1 MNNMRILS
9 NRKKHDIRRFQGQ
22 EEVDVDNL
30 PSNDVP
36 RQGLKRLVRISDQP
50 TFVPTKRVV
59 DNPTDTKKVEAV
71 STPQPPTTNM
81 STAPSTG
88 AGNTGATVV
97 PSDWPVSATLD
108 GTQSYIRDYFE
119 GNKAAKPPRT
129 QSLLN
134 RGCNMNPTDPENR
147 YMALQ
152 QAVVNTHL
160 RALATRPT
168 NQRGFLAW
176 HSTGS
181 GKTCTAMA
189 AIDAFWDT
197 NKPILLVTS
206 LENARG
212 KLPEY
217 VHCARLFPRFRND
230 TQAKILEK
238 LRKRIFQHDLITFP
252 RLAHMLG
259 LEGIHAN
266 KDSNKNLLSN
276 AVLVMDEVH
285 NLYRPSIPSLLK
297 EHQALLR
304 FLLNNARTE
313 TQNLFM
319 VILTATLGED
329 EKEILNLLNMIRKKD
344 APLLTTESPP
354 SAFNDLVSFVDYAGD
369 TSTYPKIVKD
379 IDHVVRMSPEQA
391 MLVRN
396 RLMASSKS
404 KRNDPTH
411 PMYLSEARRAA
422 NTVPFKGVDKSQLLS
437 ELPRLSPKFKRLTDI
452 VTTTPNE
459 KHYVYTFFNVG
470 GLKELSRVFEALG
483 YSRLGNSRPEKPGK
497 RYALLGV
504 EDDEPA
510 LKLQHVRDVFNE
522 KNNAKGE
529 YLHVILARRKFN
541 EGLDLKGVRHVHIVE
556 PLLSKNA
563 EKQTI
568 ARAVRYCSHSFLS
581 KEAWTVTVHR
591 YLSVGDETSKLNALT
606 TEQIEKTK
614 SVIVKRVKEML
625 GSSKDDTDSRI
636 LMLVANNALD
646 LLDSLVPSV
655 DRRIAKE
662 AADRAK
668 NESMEKLLT
677 SLRSAAVDCRLFAS
691 MHNSAPFREASGRSE
706 ISCG

>member
-1 MNNMRILS
+1 MRES
-9 NRKKHDIRRFQGQ
+9 ENH
-22 EEVDVDNL
+22 
-30 PSNDVP
+30 
-36 RQGLKRLVRISDQP
+36 
-50 TFVPTKRVV
+50 VPTKRVV
-59 DNPTDTKKVEAV
+59 DEPLDEEEIDVDNLPENNFPRQPLKRLVRLADKPVGGFVPTKHLVDDPDEGKNGDPPAAVAPVVVAEADNRQ
-71 STPQPPTTNM
+71 S
-81 STAPSTG
+81 A
-88 AGNTGATVV
+88 V
-97 PSDWPVSATLD
+97 PSDWPVDAALDAT
-108 GTQSYIRDYFE
+108 QAYIRDYFE
-119 GNKAAKPPRT
+119 GHKSAKPPKT

-134 RGCNMNPTDPENR
+134 RGCNLNPSDPDNR

-160 RALATRPT
+160 RALAAHP
-168 NQRGFLAW
+168 NGQRGFLAW

-197 NKPILLVTS
+197 GKRILLVTS
-206 LENARG
+206 LENAKG

-230 TQAKILEK
+230 TPNQILEK
-238 LRKRIFQHDLITFP
+238 LRKRVFMHDLITFP

-259 LEGIHAN
+259 LDGIHAN
-266 KDSNKNLLSN
+266 KGSNKDLLKDSL
-276 AVLVMDEVH
+276 LVMDEVH

-304 FLLNNARTE
+304 FLLSSNRRE
-313 TQNLFM
+313 TDNLFM

-344 APLLTTESPP
+344 TPELTAASPP
-354 SAFNDLVSFVDYAGD
+354 SAFTGLVSFVDYAGD

-391 MLVRN
+391 ALVRD
-396 RLMASSKS
+396 RLIASSKS

-411 PMYLSEARRAA
+411 PMYLAEARRAA
-422 NTVPFKGVDKSQLLS
+422 NTLPFRGVDKATLLS

-452 VTTTPNE
+452 VTSTPGE
-459 KHYVYTFFNVG
+459 KHYIYTFFNVG
-470 GLKELSRVFEALG
+470 GLKELSRVFDASG
-483 YSRLGNSRPEKPGK
+483 YTRLGGGKPDKPAK

-529 YLHVILARRKFN
+529 YLRVILARRKFN

-568 ARAVRYCSHSFLS
+568 ARAVRFCSHSFLS
-581 KEAWTVTVHR
+581 KDAWTVTVHR
-591 YLSVGDETSKLNALT
+591 YISVGDEASKLNALT
-606 TEQIEKTK
+606 MDQIEKTK
-614 SVIVKRVKEML
+614 RVIVQRVREML
-625 GSSKDDTDSRI
+625 RESSDSADSRI
-636 LMLVANNALD
+636 LMLVANNAID

-662 AADRAK
+662 AAERAK

-677 SLRSAAVDCRLFAS
+677 SLRAAAVDCRLFAS
-691 MHNSAPFREASGRSE
+691 MHNSAAFREASGRSE

>member
-1 MNNMRILS
+1 M
-9 NRKKHDIRRFQGQ
+9 RRFQGQ

-30 PSNDVP
+30 PANDVP
-36 RQGLKRLVRISDQP
+36 RQGLKRLTRLSDRP
-50 TFVPTKRVV
+50 AFVPTKRVV
-59 DNPTDTKKVEAV
+59 DNPDEPKKGAAASSVAPPSSQPRPPPSTSAV
-71 STPQPPTTNM
+71 SADAPTSLPP
-81 STAPSTG
+81 
-88 AGNTGATVV
+88 
-97 PSDWPVSATLD
+97 DWPVSAPLD
-108 GTQSYIRDYFE
+108 ATQVYVRDYFE
-119 GNKAAKPPRT
+119 GHKSSKPPRT

-134 RGCNMNPTDPENR
+134 RGCNQNPADPENR
-147 YMALQ
+147 YMAAQ

-160 RALATRPT
+160 RALAARPT
-168 NQRGFLAW
+168 DQRGFLAW

-197 NKPILLVTS
+197 NKRILLVTS

-230 TQAKILEK
+230 TPNQIIDK

-266 KDSNKNLLSN
+266 KDANKNLLSN
-276 AVLVMDEVH
+276 ALLVMDEVH

-304 FLLNNARTE
+304 FLLNNTRKETE
-313 TQNLFM
+313 NLFM

-329 EKEILNLLNMIRKKD
+329 EKEILNLLNMIRRKGT
-344 APLLTTESPP
+344 APLTAESPP
-354 SAFNDLVSFVDYAGD
+354 SAFTGLLSFVDYAGD

-379 IDHVVRMSPEQA
+379 IDHVVRMSPDQA

-396 RLMASSKS
+396 RLVASSKS
-404 KRNDPTH
+404 KRNDPAH
-411 PMYLSEARRAA
+411 PMYLAEARRAA
-422 NTVPFKGVDKSQLLS
+422 NTVPFKDVDKAHLLE
-437 ELPRLSPKFKRLTDI
+437 ELPRLSPKFKRLSEI
-452 VTTTPNE
+452 VTSSPNE

-470 GLKELSRVFEALG
+470 GIKELSRVFDALG
-483 YSRLGNSRPEKPGK
+483 YNRLGSSKPEKPGK

-510 LKLQHVRDVFNE
+510 LKMQHVRDVFNE
-522 KNNAKGE
+522 KSNAKGE
-529 YLHVILARRKFN
+529 FLHVILARRKFN

-591 YLSVGDETSKLNALT
+591 YLSVGDETSKLNSLT

-614 SVIVKRVKEML
+614 GVIVKRVKEMIAES
-625 GSSKDDTDSRI
+625 GNGTDSRI

-646 LLDSLVPSV
+646 LLDSIAPSV

-662 AADRAK
+662 AAERAR